1 MMSHM
6 VSWTAM
12 SSTHL
17 RIAIQDLVIIWGK
30 PVPSSSCGQE
40 DSDCNESGKEF
51 DEANDEKQ
59 DHLED
64 CGQDLMKYTK
74 T

>member
-1 MMSHM
+1 M
-6 VSWTAM
+6 
-12 SSTHL
+12 
-17 RIAIQDLVIIWGK
+17 
-30 PVPSSSCGQE
+30 PSSSCGQE